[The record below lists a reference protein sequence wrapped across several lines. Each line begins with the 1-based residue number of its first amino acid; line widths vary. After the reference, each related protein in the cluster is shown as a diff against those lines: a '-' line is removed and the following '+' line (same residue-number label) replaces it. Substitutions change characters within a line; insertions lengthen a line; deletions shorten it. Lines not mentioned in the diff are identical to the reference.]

1 MTDAELARA
10 VADKLE
16 NCVVPEENRL
26 VARLML
32 LHLSRVL
39 DDPHFAEE
47 AELLIRLLRG

>member
-10 VADKLE
+10 VADKLDH
-16 NCVVPEENRL
+16 CVVPEENRR

-39 DDPHFAEE
+39 DDPHFQDE
-47 AELLIRLLRG
+47 AKLLIELLND

>member
-1 MTDAELARA
+1 MTDAQLASA

-16 NCVVPEENRL
+16 NCVIPKENRR

-47 AELLIRLLRG
+47 AALLIEMLAD